1 MTPKTDHPLPTA
13 VQRFIDTTNSQ
24 DTDGFV
30 AAFTEDAFLDD
41 WGRGFSGHEGV
52 RSWDGTDNI
61 GVNAHFDLVSWHQ
74 GSAENVVIV
83 VLTVSGDGYNGT
95 GPMEFTL
102 DDDRISRL
110 IISDSVG

>member
-1 MTPKTDHPLPTA
+1 MNRPSHPLPTA

-30 AAFTEDAFLDD
+30 ATFTEDAFLDD
-41 WGRGFSGHEGV
+41 WGRTFHGQDGV
-52 RSWDGTDNI
+52 RSWDATDNI
-61 GVNAHFDLVSWHQ
+61 GVNAHFDLVNWRR

-95 GPMEFTL
+95 GPMEFSL
-102 DDDRISRL
+102 DGDRISRL